1 MTTHALHD
9 GFRHAAT
16 TLTNQVLAVIA
27 VALCTLLG
35 YQLFEWS
42 RIIDLDALTSQA
54 MSQISYS
61 VASATSMHEYVSML
75 IVPAAVVGCMALGAL
90 YIWNQKEG

>member
-27 VALCTLLG
+27 MALCTLLG
-35 YQLFEWS
+35 YQLFES
-42 RIIDLDALTSQA
+42 AQSTSFA
-54 MSQISYS
+54 ERSSGS
-61 VASATSMHEYVSML
+61 E
-75 IVPAAVVGCMALGAL
+75 
-90 YIWNQKEG
+90 KEW